1 MKLLQLAKRTFIEVK
16 AVRTANYAVCLRSL
30 GFCMGEL
37 GDLVEAME
45 FYREAKE
52 VFEATSSTKTPNYA
66 GLLADM
72 GRIKLTEM
80 DLEHAMECPVDM
92 LSCFWCILVDFHG
105 FYDVLHRFMF
115 CLSSLAIHLT

>member
-80 DLEHAMECPVDM
+80 DLEHVFGA
-92 LSCFWCILVDFHG
+92 FWWISMVFMM
-105 FYDVLHRFMF
+105 FYIVL
-115 CLSSLAIHLT
+115 CSV